1 MPVTEFATLP
11 LTDPLTKENP
21 TLSSALFSKLKA
33 AQTVLEQA
41 SGHNFRYFQQ
51 IEDPSVIYIVGK
63 WDSPATH
70 SSFLPS
76 PENQQLL
83 QLLKGDIS
91 NSKGRKME
99 MWHLDTDVFSLP
111 TTANDKWVFSAPV
124 ISCGRHFV
132 AKEKKIAFEKK
143 FGEVRRVLEVF
154 TRPYRVVGGWRIEK
168 EEEGKEEFSLFSGFE
183 SVEQHEEF
191 AKTEGFTRY
200 RELVGF
206 VEGLEVRHLR
216 AIEGL

>member
-21 TLSSALFSKLKA
+21 ALPTVLFSKLKT

-41 SGHNFRYFQQ
+41 SGHKFRYFQQ
-51 IEDPSVIYIVGK
+51 IEDPSIIYIVGK
-63 WDSPATH
+63 WDSPAAH
-70 SSFLPS
+70 SAFLPS
-76 PENQQLL
+76 QENQHLL
-83 QLLKGDIS
+83 QLLEGTIS
-91 NSKGRKME
+91 NLKGRKME

-111 TTANDKWVFSAPV
+111 TIADDKWVFSAPV

-132 AKEKKIAFEKK
+132 AKEKKTAFEQK
-143 FGEVRRVLEVF
+143 FGEVKGLLEKF
-154 TRPYRVVGGWRIEK
+154 TRPYQVVGGWRIEK
-168 EEEGKEEFSLFSGFE
+168 EVEGKEEWALFSGFE
-183 SVEQHEEF
+183 SVEQHGEF
-191 AKTEGFTRY
+191 AKTEGFARY

-206 VEGLEVRHLR
+206 VEGFEVRHLR